1 MTEVSTV
8 ASQQEDP
15 PCDCV
20 VFVRVLRFQNIYIR
34 LIFQSK
40 QLIKV
45 KIWSWSLGAVW
56 WLPTVP

>member
-1 MTEVSTV
+1 MTVVSTV
-8 ASQQEDP
+8 DSQQERP

-56 WLPTVP
+56 WLPLVP